1 MIQIMNNTGVKIAS
15 DILIKYTCKETNS
28 LLFKNRQFAIFG
40 TDKLISFKHMMSYF
54 TNLIQLK

>member
-1 MIQIMNNTGVKIAS
+1 MNNTGVKIAS